1 MNPNQSYKPTEQA
14 ITLLNDLANL
24 GHHISYFG
32 VLATFASSSS
42 DLDDYVTLIGKNA
55 AEVQRR
61 IGEFRQSSEVKP

>member
-32 VLATFASSSS
+32 VLATFASSQS
-42 DLDDYVTLIGKNA
+42 DLERYLALIEKDA

-61 IGEFRQSSEVKP
+61 IQAFKQTAEGES